1 MRLTRSG
8 AAIAISVP
16 IIAVI
21 GWLFG
26 QPELMI
32 VAGVGAAVLIL
43 AAVRLRL
50 IPVRVEVHRSAR
62 PARMHMNEPC
72 QIVLRVRNVSRTRSP
87 VLRLSD
93 DVGRFGQASLQLAP
107 LPSGATRDASYVFPT
122 NIRGLHHVGP
132 LVVEVEDGF
141 AMWRSRFPSP
151 SVDAVIVLP
160 RVHRLSPIPPAPGD
174 EPEQGRRALT
184 SNSTLDEEFA
194 ALRPYIPG
202 DDIRR
207 IHWRT
212 TARQGAP
219 VVRQFDEPWQHRTT
233 VLLDVRRMSHDDE
246 SLERAISAAASLLEL
261 AAQRNELVRMVTTSG
276 LDSGFVNAADRVD
289 SLMDQLA
296 ELHADSRGSLNATV
310 AAVSRQAS
318 GRLVTCIGSLEA
330 AETRGLVRASRRFG
344 LHVVVA
350 SGGVPPGEVPGG
362 PIVVAN
368 TTDDGLTEAWARVI
382 GSLSDRGGRNDATIL
397 SGLHR

>member
-1 MRLTRSG
+1 M
-8 AAIAISVP
+8 P

-93 DVGRFGQASLQLAP
+93 DVGRFGQASLQFAP
-107 LPSGATRDASYVFPT
+107 LAVRCHAGRLLRLPHQHPRPPPRRAARR
-122 NIRGLHHVGP
+122 RGRGRLRHV
-132 LVVEVEDGF
+132 
-141 AMWRSRFPSP
+141 AIRFPSP

-194 ALRPYIPG
+194 RCAPTSRVMTSA
-202 DDIRR
+202 R

-212 TARQGAP
+212 TA
-219 VVRQFDEPWQHRTT
+219 D
-233 VLLDVRRMSHDDE
+233 
-246 SLERAISAAASLLEL
+246 RARPSSASS
-261 AAQRNELVRMVTTSG
+261 T
-276 LDSGFVNAADRVD
+276 
-289 SLMDQLA
+289 
-296 ELHADSRGSLNATV
+296 SRGST
-310 AAVSRQAS
+310 
-318 GRLVTCIGSLEA
+318 G
-330 AETRGLVRASRRFG
+330 
-344 LHVVVA
+344 
-350 SGGVPPGEVPGG
+350 PPCCSTSAG
-362 PIVVAN
+362 
-368 TTDDGLTEAWARVI
+368 
-382 GSLSDRGGRNDATIL
+382 
-397 SGLHR
+397 